1 MNAPALYIKR
11 VDSVYHCAFLCY
23 YWMWKSAICVYK
35 QTFPLVGFIYNSLLG
50 LVQSYLCIY
59 MCKNYN
65 QYSLRCHNA
74 MQISCPENQKRTGKK
89 AFKWKAVPVSWNSL
103 QEELKLA
110 EMVTMGEFRSI
121 LKEWENNSFSQCYCF

>member
-11 VDSVYHCAFLCY
+11 VDSVYHCAFFCY
-23 YWMWKSAICVYK
+23 YWMWKSAISVYK
-35 QTFPLVGFIYNSLLG
+35 QTFPLVGFIYNSVLG

-74 MQISCPENQKRTGKK
+74 MQISCPENQNRTGKK
-89 AFKWKAVPVSWNSL
+89 AFK
-103 QEELKLA
+103 
-110 EMVTMGEFRSI
+110 
-121 LKEWENNSFSQCYCF
+121 